1 MIRRLA
7 ALFKSPIT
15 RWVVGAIVLVWVL
28 LLWRPTFVEFIELK
42 LYDLKFRFRG
52 TRPPS
57 QEVVILAIDDDSV
70 KKVGRWP
77 WSREDIARLLK
88 AVKEAGPRV
97 IALDIIFAEK
107 QETEGLKAVTNLR
120 QEFVRKG
127 VATPE
132 ILKPAG
138 SRRTAGR
145 CGPPTGAGHQRRS
158 SHDPG
163 LLLPRGGRHRRRSVT
178 GEADGLHLRPGRQL

>member
-7 ALFKSPIT
+7 ALLKSPIT

-57 QEVVILAIDDDSV
+57 KEVVILAIDDDSV

-88 AVKEAGPRV
+88 AVKEAGPKV

-107 QETEGLKAVTNLR
+107 QETEALKSVTNLR

-127 VATPE
+127 VASPE
-132 ILKPAG
+132 ILSLLAQEERRVDVDRKLAQVIKEG
-138 SRRTAGR
+138 SPTILGFFFRGVGGTA
-145 CGPPTGAGHQRRS
+145 
-158 SHDPG
+158 
-163 LLLPRGGRHRRRSVT
+163 
-178 GEADGLHLRPGRQL
+178 GEADGRYLRPGRQL